1 MLESFAIVPFA
12 TAHLTITN
20 FDSEGWTT
28 TMGIKPHVV
37 YFSEEQEMVDLVQVT
52 LSERFHVTPV
62 VGLFSIDEA
71 LDTLRQTRPDFV
83 IVDPHL
89 PSLDHQELSRRL
101 KADGDLK
108 DIQILIVR
116 DEA

>member
-1 MLESFAIVPFA
+1 MLV
-12 TAHLTITN
+12 
-20 FDSEGWTT
+20 
-28 TMGIKPHVV
+28 IKPHVA
-37 YFSEEQEMVDLVQVT
+37 YFSEEQEMVDLVKVT
-52 LSERFHVTPV
+52 LSDRFDVTPV
-62 VGLFSIDEA
+62 IGLLSLDDA
-71 LDTLRQTRPDFV
+71 LDILRQINPEFV

-116 DEA
+116 EDA